1 MSFQPHDSGNILAT
15 LNEDLVSICNWCFE
29 NSLLLNLDKTT
40 LIIYGSKQ
48 MTVKIPEFRLTL
60 LGKDF

>member
-1 MSFQPHDSGNILAT
+1 MSFQPHDSGNIVTA
-15 LNEDLVSICNWCFE
+15 LNEDLVSIRNWCFE
-29 NSLLLNLDKTT
+29 NSLLLNPNKTT

-48 MTVKIPEFRLTL
+48 MTVKIPELRLTL

>member
-1 MSFQPHDSGNILAT
+1 MTLSYMYMSFQPHDSGNIVAA

-40 LIIYGSKQ
+40 LIIYGS
-48 MTVKIPEFRLTL
+48 
-60 LGKDF
+60 